1 MSASSSPIG
10 FAVIGSG
17 MISQFHADALRQVPG
32 AELRAVF
39 DLVPA
44 RAQAFAAKNGCAA
57 VSSIDELVRDPAIQ
71 AVSVTTPSGSH
82 AEAAI
87 PFLEAGKAV
96 LCEKP
101 LDVTRE
107 AIDGIVEAEK
117 SGGGVLAG
125 VFQNRLG
132 RGAQAI
138 KAAID
143 AGRFGRLTICSAY
156 IKWWRD
162 QNYYSSSPW
171 KGTWKL
177 DGGGALMNQGIH
189 AVDMLQWLAGQPE
202 QVTAFYGTLAHKME
216 AEDTL
221 VAALKFP
228 SGALGVI
235 EAATSTWP
243 GSDLR
248 LEIAGEKGFATLTQD
263 RISRWEFAEPQP
275 EDEEI
280 RSASDAGAIGGGA
293 ADPSAISTEG
303 HRRLIEDLVGAL
315 RDKRPPDDPGGRCP
329 QVRRPRPRDLRI
341 RADRP
346 RRTRS

>member
-1 MSASSSPIG
+1 MSASPIG
-10 FAVIGSG
+10 FAVVGSG
-17 MISQFHADALRQVPG
+17 MISQFHADAMRQVPG

-39 DLVPA
+39 DKVPE
-44 RAQAFAAKNGCAA
+44 RAKAFADKNGCRVAT
-57 VSSIDELVRDPAIQ
+57 DLDDLVRDPAVQ
-71 AVSVTTPSGSH
+71 AVSITTPSGSH

-87 PFLEAGKAV
+87 PFLKAGKAV

-107 AIDGIVEAEK
+107 AIDGIVAAEK

-132 RGAQAI
+132 RGAQAL
-138 KAAID
+138 KAAIT
-143 AGRFGRLTICSAY
+143 AGRFGNLTLCSAY

-162 QNYYSSSPW
+162 QSYYSSSPW

-228 SGALGVI
+228 GGALGVI
-235 EAATSTWP
+235 EAATSAWP

-248 LEIAGEKGFATLTQD
+248 IEITGDKGYATLTQD
-263 RISRWEFAEPQP
+263 RITRWEFAEPLP
-275 EDEEI
+275 EDEQI

-315 RDKRPPDDPGGRCP
+315 RDKRPPMIPG
-329 QVRRPRPRDLRI
+329 
-341 RADRP
+341 ADARKSVALALAIYESA
-346 RRTRS
+346 REGKAVKVT

>member
-1 MSASSSPIG
+1 MSTSPIG
-10 FAVIGSG
+10 FAVVGSG
-17 MISQFHADALRQVPG
+17 MISQFHADALRDVKG
-32 AELRAVF
+32 GVLRAVY
-39 DLVPA
+39 DRVPE
-44 RAQAFAAKNGCAA
+44 RAQAFAAKNGCRVAESLETLVADPEVQAA
-57 VSSIDELVRDPAIQ
+57 SI
-71 AVSVTTPSGSH
+71 TTPSGSH
-82 AEAAI
+82 ADAAV

-101 LDVTRE
+101 LDVSRE
-107 AIDGIVEAEK
+107 AVDRIVEAERR
-117 SGGGVLAG
+117 GGGVLAG

-132 RGAQAI
+132 RGAQAL

-143 AGRFGRLTICSAY
+143 AGRFGRLTLCSAY

-162 QNYYSSSPW
+162 QSYYSSSPW

-189 AVDMLQWLAGQPE
+189 AVDMLQWFAGQPD
-202 QVTAFYGTLAHKME
+202 QVSAFYGTLAHTME

-221 VAALKFP
+221 VASLKFP

-248 LEIAGEKGFATLTQD
+248 IEIAGEKGFATLTQD
-263 RISRWEFAEPQP
+263 RITRWEFAEPQP

-280 RSASDAGAIGGGA
+280 RTASDAGAIGGGA

-303 HRRLIEDLVGAL
+303 HRRLIQDLVDAL
-315 RDKRPPDDPGGRCP
+315 REGRPPMIPGADARRSVALALAIYESARQGKAV
-329 QVRRPRPRDLRI
+329 QV
-341 RADRP
+341 
-346 RRTRS
+346 T

>member
-17 MISQFHADALRQVPG
+17 MISQFHADAMRQVPG

-87 PFLEAGKAV
+87 PFLKAGKAV

-162 QNYYSSSPW
+162 QNYYSSSRW

-248 LEIAGEKGFATLTQD
+248 IEIAGEKGFATLTQD
-263 RISRWEFAEPQP
+263 RISRWEFAQPQP

-315 RDKRPPDDPGGRCP
+315 RDKRPPMIPGADARKSVALALAIYESARTGRA
-329 QVRRPRPRDLRI
+329 VRV
-341 RADRP
+341 
-346 RRTRS
+346 S